1 MNHYSTNPRVLH
13 SDHMQCEYA
22 YISKLTFESKIVHFC
37 QFKHGLFGIPH
48 WIALYQLVNESQL
61 MTIWMSDL
69 GEPPYS
75 TAASIKK
82 SHYFRSYL
90 NPKKNKQ

>member
-37 QFKHGLFGIPH
+37 KFKHGLFGIPH

-69 GEPPYS
+69 GEPPYGQPKGVTVLS
-75 TAASIKK
+75 RPPAI
-82 SHYFRSYL
+82 YFTFGSAT
-90 NPKKNKQ
+90 